1 MGGKTSTASRS
12 KYNAKT
18 YERLVLNLRIDSPQ
32 SKKAIEAAAEQAGE
46 SATAYVVEAVRRRME
61 QEQML
66 SVSDTPGVVKNLEPG
81 VILAEG
87 KSYLFSPVRDKIW
100 WLFRENTLPQRKRH
114 PTLKSDASFCL
125 SRKVFP
131 DEISSRLHLHETL
144 RVGQNRYIRQMS
156 KSNATWHYNP
166 QC

>member
-1 MGGKTSTASRS
+1 MLAFLFGGSQR
-12 KYNAKT
+12 
-18 YERLVLNLRIDSPQ
+18 Q
-32 SKKAIEAAAEQAGE
+32 SEVGG
-46 SATAYVVEAVRRRME
+46 V
-61 QEQML
+61 
-66 SVSDTPGVVKNLEPG
+66 GVVKNLEPE

-114 PTLKSDASFCL
+114 PTFKSDASFCL

-131 DEISSRLHLHETL
+131 DEISSRLHLLEAL
-144 RVGQNRYIRQMS
+144 RVGQNRYIRQMFE
-156 KSNATWHYNP
+156 SNATRHYNP

>member
-1 MGGKTSTASRS
+1 MASILYDLRMICWLFVWRKSEEVRS
-12 KYNAKT
+12 G
-18 YERLVLNLRIDSPQ
+18 V
-32 SKKAIEAAAEQAGE
+32 G
-46 SATAYVVEAVRRRME
+46 VVE
-61 QEQML
+61 
-66 SVSDTPGVVKNLEPG
+66 NLEPE

-87 KSYLFSPVRDKIW
+87 KSYLFSPVQDKIW
-100 WLFRENTLPQRKRH
+100 WLFGENTLPQRKRH

-131 DEISSRLHLHETL
+131 DEISPRLHLHETL

>member
-1 MGGKTSTASRS
+1 MAHAESWIRITGMAS
-12 KYNAKT
+12 
-18 YERLVLNLRIDSPQ
+18 VLYDLHMICWLFVWRKS
-32 SKKAIEAAAEQAGE
+32 
-46 SATAYVVEAVRRRME
+46 EAVR
-61 QEQML
+61 
-66 SVSDTPGVVKNLEPG
+66 SGVGLVKNLEPG
-81 VILAEG
+81 VILAER

-131 DEISSRLHLHETL
+131 DEISPRLHLHETL

-156 KSNATWHYNP
+156 KSNATRHYNP
-166 QC
+166 KC

>member
-1 MGGKTSTASRS
+1 MASVLYDLRMICWLFVWQKSEVVRS
-12 KYNAKT
+12 G
-18 YERLVLNLRIDSPQ
+18 V
-32 SKKAIEAAAEQAGE
+32 
-46 SATAYVVEAVRRRME
+46 
-61 QEQML
+61 
-66 SVSDTPGVVKNLEPG
+66 GVVKNLEPG
-81 VILAEG
+81 VILAER

-131 DEISSRLHLHETL
+131 DEISPRLHLHETL

-156 KSNATWHYNP
+156 KSNATRHYNP
-166 QC
+166 KC